1 MQNTNSILCAF
12 VFFVNPLQSCR
23 TFAVNQRKRIIDYF
37 CKPIKDFM
45 SQEQNLNSGQLIAF
59 LWKKRKPIMIITAS
73 ALVVSVVISL
83 MMTPYYMSRAV
94 VFPTK
99 SNSVDYN
106 TNSRNSVVEFGDEAD
121 AERLLQVLISPEIR
135 DSLIHKYDLYN
146 HYEIDSSDAHARFE
160 FQKIYEGNIKFERT
174 RYNSI
179 NIDVYDTDPII
190 ATDIANDIVRLVD
203 TVMNRMIRQRSV
215 GPMHAVQHEVSLIRT
230 EMGDYSDRL
239 KNLSDSGVVSKDERQ
254 NMNAVYLEAKR
265 SGDKDFAEEMKRKID
280 ATQKYGTDYDIYSN
294 LSEFFALRYS
304 NILDVNDQAS
314 QYASTNIQQTIR
326 HSPAEIPDK
335 KAKPKRAIIV
345 LFATFSAFLFSIFLL
360 LGIEKFREI
369 KQSNL

>member
-1 MQNTNSILCAF
+1 MN
-12 VFFVNPLQSCR
+12 
-23 TFAVNQRKRIIDYF
+23 
-37 CKPIKDFM
+37 
-45 SQEQNLNSGQLIAF
+45 QEQNLNSGQLIAF
-59 LWKKRKPIMIITAS
+59 LWKKRKPIIIITAS
-73 ALVVSVVISL
+73 AFVVSIVVSL
-83 MMTPYYMSRAV
+83 MMTPYFMARAV

-99 SNSVDYN
+99 ANSVDYN

-135 DSLIHKYDLYN
+135 DSLVVKYDLYN
-146 HYEIDSSDAHARFE
+146 HYEIDSSEAHARYE

-215 GPMHAVQHEVSLIRT
+215 GPMYAVQHEVSLIKT

-239 KNLSDSGVVSKDERQ
+239 KSLSDSGVVSKDERG
-254 NMNAVYLEAKR
+254 NMYADYLEAMKA
-265 SGDKDFAEEMKRKID
+265 GKTDLANEIKRKID
-280 ATQKYGTDYDIYSN
+280 ATQKYASDYDIYTN

-335 KAKPKRAIIV
+335 KAKPKRAIVVI
-345 LFATFSAFLFSIFLL
+345 FATFSAFLFAIFLL
-360 LGIEKFREI
+360 LGIEKFKEI
-369 KQSNL
+369 RQANL